1 MTSSHHL
8 HIASKPNQ
16 TIILSLPPRPPPSS
30 SLTESAHS
38 SPNHNHLQTNQN
50 QNSPLLFASGTA
62 LPAAWPRRIP
72 RLTMAP
78 ALTISTTTTMASRS
92 SSPVPPPMSPITPT
106 LPPAQLSGDTIGTA
120 AVEPLPPATTAQQQQ
135 HSQSS
140 TRPTFAHSQQPDQV
154 GVPPPPPRPIE
165 FDTNPDVIA
174 LRSAIT
180 VLQIQKNR
188 ATADI
193 QTLSQIKNAAIEHPD
208 EFVRDLVQGRVG
220 QGAQRSSASASASA
234 GANDTDDREPAWI
247 AHSIPK
253 AQDVVRCPPINWSQY
268 AVVGESLDKLHNEQV
283 SRPTQGTPATL
294 GAGGMYQ
301 FKGGDGKQEEYP
313 GVAAPYAPL
322 KDKIEK
328 KTKSRK

>member
-1 MTSSHHL
+1 M
-8 HIASKPNQ
+8 A
-16 TIILSLPPRPPPSS
+16 SS
-30 SLTESAHS
+30 SR
-38 SPNHNHLQTNQN
+38 P
-50 QNSPLLFASGTA
+50 
-62 LPAAWPRRIP
+62 
-72 RLTMAP
+72 
-78 ALTISTTTTMASRS
+78 

-106 LPPAQLSGDTIGTA
+106 LPPAHLASDTSRAPA
-120 AVEPLPPATTAQQQQ
+120 AIEPLPPPGTTSTTTTAAQ
-135 HSQSS
+135 SQPSS
-140 TRPTFAHSQQPDQV
+140 SRRPTYAHSQQPDQV
-154 GVPPPPPRPIE
+154 GVPPPPPHPIE

-208 EFVRDLVQGRVG
+208 EFVRDLVQGKVG
-220 QGAQRSSASASASA
+220 QGTQAQAQSSSASASASSA
-234 GANDTDDREPAWI
+234 GANNNNNEAQDREPPWI

-283 SRPTQGTPATL
+283 RRPTQGTPATL
-294 GAGGMYQ
+294 GAGGVYQ

-322 KDKIEK
+322 KDKIER